1 LDAPSHSFDRI
12 QNPGQ
17 VQVRHDPAGG
27 LGLSHHLQR
36 ERRLA
41 AGPIAMEGGGRGERQ
56 TAQPKDRIQGPK
68 AGGYRPIQRD

>member
-12 QNPGQ
+12 QTPGQ

-41 AGPIAMEGGGRGERQ
+41 ASPIAMEGGGRGERQ